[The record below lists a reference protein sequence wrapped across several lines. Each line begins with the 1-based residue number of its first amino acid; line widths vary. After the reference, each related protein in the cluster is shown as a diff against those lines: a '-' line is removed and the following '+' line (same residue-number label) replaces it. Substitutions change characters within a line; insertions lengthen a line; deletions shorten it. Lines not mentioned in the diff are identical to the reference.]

1 MPTTYAIIQGNK
13 YMDATLYTG
22 NGGNATITNAGVFK
36 PDLVWVKSRS
46 AATDNKLTDSVRGV
60 TKALISNT
68 SGGETTDSNGL
79 TAFNTNG
86 FTLGSDT
93 NYNNNTATY
102 VGWQWQAGQG
112 NTVVNSTGT
121 VTANVS
127 TNTTAGFSVAKWT
140 STSTGAATIGHGLG
154 VAPACILIKL
164 SSASGNFWT
173 MYHQS
178 LGNTTRVCINNSDP
192 ASAGNPGFW
201 NNTSPTTSV
210 FSVGSDSN
218 TNGNSYVGYI
228 WAAVPGF
235 SAFGSYVGNGS
246 TDGPFIYT
254 GFNPA
259 LVIVKN
265 TSVTGNWLIF
275 DNKRPGYDPIGG
287 NLYPNLNIAEDTG
300 AVIDFL
306 SNGFKMR
313 RASNANDN
321 QNGNTYV
328 YAAFASTPFKY
339 SNSF

>member
-1 MPTTYAIIQGNK
+1 MPTTYAIIKGNQ
-13 YMDATLYTG
+13 YMDATTFTSTG
-22 NGGNATITNAGVFK
+22 TTQTVTNAGGFK
-36 PDLVWVKSRS
+36 PDLIWSKSRTT
-46 AATDNKLTDSVRGV
+46 TDGNDLNDSVRGASKYLV
-60 TKALISNT
+60 SFSTAAEATDANFIT
-68 SGGETTDSNGL
+68 SFNSNGFSIG
-79 TAFNTNG
+79 TSNYSNG
-86 FTLGSDT
+86 Q
-93 NYNNNTATY
+93 NIVA
-102 VGWQWQAGQG
+102 WQWQAGQG

-121 VTANVS
+121 ITANVS
-127 TNTTAGFSVAKWT
+127 TSTTAGFSIAKWT

-192 ASAGNPGFW
+192 ASAGNSGFW